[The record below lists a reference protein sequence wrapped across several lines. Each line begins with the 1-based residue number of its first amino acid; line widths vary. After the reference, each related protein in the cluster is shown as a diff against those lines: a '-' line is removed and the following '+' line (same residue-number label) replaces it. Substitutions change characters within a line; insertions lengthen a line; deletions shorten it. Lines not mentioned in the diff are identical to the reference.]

1 MWLKAEQKGRK
12 EELPK
17 ARLAHI
23 WLSAAKLYQQSVSGY
38 LSKDVIMLE
47 TNLLMKR
54 LKKIYYFSF
63 TKLRNMT
70 GIKDEPEGNDF
81 LAQAMK
87 AYWVS
92 IINLGSRWRRVV
104 HFTLLPPY
112 PRWKYPANRL
122 TRGWVS
128 HRERLGLS
136 EKMKSTW
143 SHQDRTPDS
152 PGRSLVT
159 IPTELHRLEHEWREK

>member
-1 MWLKAEQKGRK
+1 
-12 EELPK
+12 
-17 ARLAHI
+17 
-23 WLSAAKLYQQSVSGY
+23 
-38 LSKDVIMLE
+38 MLE

-112 PRWKYPANRL
+112 PR
-122 TRGWVS
+122 
-128 HRERLGLS
+128 
-136 EKMKSTW
+136 
-143 SHQDRTPDS
+143 
-152 PGRSLVT
+152 
-159 IPTELHRLEHEWREK
+159 